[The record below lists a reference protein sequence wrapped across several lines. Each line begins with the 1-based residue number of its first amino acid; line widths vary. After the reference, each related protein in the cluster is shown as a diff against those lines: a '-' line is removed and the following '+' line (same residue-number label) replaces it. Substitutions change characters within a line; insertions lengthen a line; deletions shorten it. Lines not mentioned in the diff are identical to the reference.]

1 MNYETIIGLEVHV
14 QLLTDSKMFCGCK
27 TAFGADPNTQTCP
40 VCLGLPG
47 VLPVPNQKAVELAV
61 RMALAVQGKIRT
73 KSIFARKNYF
83 YPDLPKGYQISQYEE
98 PFCENGHL
106 EIETEN
112 HTTKSIRIRRI
123 HLEEDAGKSVHAEE
137 YVTENQS
144 FLDFNRCGVP
154 LIEIVT
160 EPDLSSPQEAVRFL
174 VKLRHLVRWLGISDG
189 NMEEGSLRCDANVS
203 IRPQGERALGVKTE
217 LKNMNSFRAVEQAL
231 ECEIL
236 RQKKILDS
244 GGKIVQ
250 QTLLW
255 DESTQN
261 VFPMREKEEAHD
273 YRYFPDPDLPP
284 LRISESWIQEIQKDL
299 PELPEARKAR
309 WADVY
314 HLSPSQISVLIEDR
328 GIADYFE
335 ALVSLIGDPQ
345 TSANWVMGE
354 VLRVL
359 NQSKISIS
367 ELKVKPQEL
376 ASLLQMIQKGEVSL
390 SAGKKVFEA
399 MTKTG
404 EKAEHAVRRLGLVQI
419 SDEGVIQSFV
429 DQVLAHHSQDVH
441 RYWAGNEKLFG
452 FFMGEVMKLAK
463 GKANPQVVHRILK
476 RRLEEMKG

>member
-14 QLLTDSKMFCGCK
+14 QLLTQSKMFCGCK
-27 TAFGADPNTQTCP
+27 TTFGAEPNTQTCP

-61 RMALAVQGKIRT
+61 RMALAVEGKIRN

-106 EIETEN
+106 DIETDD
-112 HTTKSIRIRRI
+112 HGQKSIRIRRI

-160 EPDLSSPQEAVRFL
+160 EPDLSSPAEAVRFL
-174 VKLRHLVRWLGISDG
+174 IKLRHLVRWLDISDG
-189 NMEEGSLRCDANVS
+189 NMEQGSLRCDANIS
-203 IRPQGERALGVKTE
+203 IRPQGERTLGVKTE

-236 RQKKILDS
+236 RQKKILES

-255 DESTQN
+255 DESKQN

-284 LRISESWIQEIQKDL
+284 LVIAESWVEEIRKDL
-299 PELPEARKAR
+299 PELPEARNAR
-309 WADVY
+309 WANVY
-314 HLSPSQISVLIEDR
+314 PLSPSQISVLTEDR

-335 ALVSLIGDPQ
+335 ELVSLTGDAQ

-359 NQSKISIS
+359 NQSKILIS
-367 ELKVKPQEL
+367 ELKVRPPEL
-376 ASLLQMIQKGEVSL
+376 ANLLRMIQKGEVSH

-399 MTKTG
+399 MANTG
-404 EKAEHAVRRLGLVQI
+404 EKAEQAVHRLGLVQI

-429 DQVLAHHSQDVH
+429 DQVLLQHEEDLH
-441 RYWAGNEKLFG
+441 RYLAGNEKLFG
-452 FFMGEVMKLAK
+452 FFVGEVMKSAK
-463 GKANPQVVHRILK
+463 GKANPQVVNRILK

>member
-1 MNYETIIGLEVHV
+1 MNYEPVIGLEVHV
-14 QLLTDSKMFCGCK
+14 HLLTQSKMFCGCK
-27 TAFGADPNTQTCP
+27 TTFGAEPNTQTCP

-61 RMALAVQGKIRT
+61 QLALAVEGKIRT

-106 EIETEN
+106 DIETEGGKA
-112 HTTKSIRIRRI
+112 KSIRIRRI
-123 HLEEDAGKSVHAEE
+123 HLEEDAGKSVHAEK
-137 YVTENQS
+137 YVTESQS

-154 LIEIVT
+154 LVEIVT
-160 EPDLSSPQEAVRFL
+160 EPDLSSPQEAVLFL

-189 NMEEGSLRCDANVS
+189 NMEEGSLRCDANIS
-203 IRPQGERALGVKTE
+203 IRPQGESTLGVKTE
-217 LKNMNSFRAVEQAL
+217 LKNMNSFRAVENAL

-236 RQKKILDS
+236 RQKKILES

-255 DESTQN
+255 DESSEN
-261 VFPMREKEEAHD
+261 VLPMREKEEAHD

-284 LRISESWIQEIQKDL
+284 LVISESWIQEIQKAM
-299 PELPEARKAR
+299 PELPEIKKVR
-309 WADVY
+309 WANVY
-314 HLSPSQISVLIEDR
+314 HLSPAQISVLIEDR

-335 ALVSLIGDPQ
+335 DLVSLTGDAI

-354 VLRVL
+354 MLRIL

-367 ELKVKPQEL
+367 ELKVKPEEL
-376 ASLLQMIQKGEVSL
+376 ASLLRMIQKGEISH
-390 SAGKKVFEA
+390 SAAKKVFEA
-399 MTKTG
+399 MVKTG
-404 EKAEHAVRRLGLVQI
+404 EKAQQAVDRLGLAQI
-419 SDEGVIQSFV
+419 SDEAVIQSYV
-429 DQVLAHHSQDVH
+429 DTVLSQHANDVH
-441 RYWAGNEKLFG
+441 RYWAGNERLFG
-452 FFMGEVMKLAK
+452 FFVGEVMKSAR
-463 GKANPQVVHRILK
+463 GKANPQVVNRILK